1 MSAPTPAPAPAP
13 AAPPM
18 PGLEHLAGLA
28 SLCRGAPPLPCEHRL
43 VETLAALRALVFPQ
57 LCPAAHTG
65 ASLAEQVA
73 AGFAAL
79 AAAAFACRA
88 RDAADAEAAVAAF
101 LARLPV
107 VAARAHLDVRAAFDC
122 DPAVEDETEIRA
134 CYPGVRALLVHRAA
148 HELDA
153 LGVPLLPRMMAE
165 HAHRETGVD
174 IHPRARIGES
184 CFIDHGTGVVIGET
198 AVLGA
203 RVRIYQGVTIG
214 AKSLERGADGALR
227 RGPYKRHPTLED
239 DVIVYAGAT
248 ILGGDT
254 VIGRGAVIAGG
265 TFLTESVPPNHI
277 VFGPK
282 PRVQLRAIAGGAGRA
297 GTGAGGAPIQD
308 DDPLVFGSF
317 PSV

>member
-1 MSAPTPAPAPAP
+1 
-13 AAPPM
+13 M
-18 PGLEHLAGLA
+18 PDSPSIAGLEDLAALA
-28 SLCRGAPPLPCEHRL
+28 SSTARPPPLPCEHKL
-43 VETLAALRALVFPQ
+43 VETLAALRALIFPQ
-57 LCPAAHTG
+57 LCPLSKSGIT
-65 ASLAEQVA
+65 LAEAVA
-73 AGFAAL
+73 SGFATLAAQACVCAGRPQGEGEA
-79 AAAAFACRA
+79 AAAAFLR
-88 RDAADAEAAVAAF
+88 RLPAVAA
-101 LARLPV
+101 RTQ
-107 VAARAHLDVRAAFDC
+107 LDVRAAFDC
-122 DPAVEDETEIRA
+122 DPAAADETEIRA
-134 CYPGVRALLVHRAA
+134 CYPGVRALLVHRCA

-174 IHPRARIGES
+174 IHPRARIGDS

-203 RVRIYQGVTIG
+203 RVRIYQNVTIG
-214 AKSLERGADGALR
+214 AKSFDRGADGALR

-265 TFLTESVPPNHI
+265 TFLTESVPPDHV

-282 PRVQLRAIAGGAGRA
+282 PRVQLRAIRAGAGA
-297 GTGAGGAPIQD
+297 GAGPGD
-308 DDPLVFGSF
+308 DADPLVFGTF

>member
-1 MSAPTPAPAPAP
+1 MAST
-13 AAPPM
+13 APPPLV

-28 SLCRGAPPLPCEHRL
+28 AQCAAVATPLPCEHVL
-43 VETLAALRALVFPQ
+43 VSTLAALRGLVFPQ
-57 LCPAAHTG
+57 LCPASQTG
-65 ASLAEQVA
+65 ASLAHQVA

-79 AAAAFACRA
+79 AAQAFACRG
-88 RDAADAEAAVAAF
+88 RRAADAEAAVAAF
-101 LARLPV
+101 LARLPA
-107 VAARAHLDVRAAFDC
+107 VAARAQLDVRAAWEC
-122 DPAVEDETEIRA
+122 DPAVEDELEIRA
-134 CYPGVRALLVHRAA
+134 CYPGIRALLVHRCA

-174 IHPRARIGES
+174 IHPRAVIGES
-184 CFIDHGTGVVIGET
+184 CFIDHGTGIVIGET
-198 AVLGA
+198 AVIGA
-203 RVRIYQGVTIG
+203 RVRLYQGVTIG
-214 AKSLERGADGALR
+214 AKSLERSADGVLR

-254 VIGRGAVIAGG
+254 VIGRGSVIAGG
-265 TFLTESVPPNHI
+265 TFLTESVPPGHV

-282 PRVQLRAIAGGAGRA
+282 PRVQLRRLPV
-297 GTGAGGAPIQD
+297 GAGGGATSTPREQSPD
-308 DDPLVFGSF
+308 DDVVWGTF